1 MTEPRADRPPYAVTL
16 TLPRL
21 TRHSTSTVAT
31 VTISPP
37 TANRRDATRVALLT
51 VATCLSGVTTAL
63 TAHSTPLNE
72 FLDPSRFRAASDS
85 FVVEMRGEAK
95 GWQKLSASADG
106 AAWMVGDALA
116 ITGMVTQSSRIRL
129 DARLEQQ
136 ALRQEGGDDG

>member
-1 MTEPRADRPPYAVTL
+1 MTEPRADRHPYVVTL

-21 TRHSTSTVAT
+21 TRHSTSTVT
-31 VTISPP
+31 TLTISPP
-37 TANRRDATRVALLT
+37 TANRRDATRVALHT
-51 VATCLSGVTTAL
+51 VATGLSGVTIARTAQ
-63 TAHSTPLNE
+63 SPPLRE

-85 FVVEMRGEAK
+85 FVVAMRGEAK
-95 GWQKLSASADG
+95 RWQKLSASADG